1 MLAAFGDKTRVNSNR
16 IPMPRVFVNEE
27 LIGRYPV
34 KSLSEI
40 LTESLLAR
48 FAIACQLKK
57 IYSSAD
63 G

>member
-1 MLAAFGDKTRVNSNR
+1 MLVAFGDKTRVNSNR
-16 IPMPRVFVNEE
+16 IPMPRLLFNGESIE
-27 LIGRYPV
+27 RYPV

-48 FAIACQLKK
+48 LAIACQLKK

>member
-40 LTESLLAR
+40 LTE
-48 FAIACQLKK
+48 
-57 IYSSAD
+57 
-63 G
+63 

>member
-1 MLAAFGDKTRVNSNR
+1 MEQSHTDARLFL
-16 IPMPRVFVNEE
+16 NEE
-27 LIGRYPV
+27 TIERYPV
-34 KSLSEI
+34 KSLSKI

-48 FAIACQLKK
+48 LAIACQLKK

>member
-16 IPMPRVFVNEE
+16 IPMPRVFVYEE
-27 LIGRYPV
+27 LIERYLV

-48 FAIACQLKK
+48 LAIACQLKK